1 MNEDLIDIIAVF
13 EARKE
18 LAKVRRYEAM
28 RENNFRV
35 AQVNNERIEHIDYG
49 LEIIKEFVENKR
61 K

>member
-1 MNEDLIDIIAVF
+1 MNEDLIDIIAIF

-28 RENNFRV
+28 RENNFKA
-35 AQVNNERIEHIDYG
+35 AQVHNERIEHIDYG
-49 LEIIKEFVENKR
+49 LKTIKEFFENKR

>member
-1 MNEDLIDIIAVF
+1 MSEGLIDIIALF

-28 RENNFRV
+28 RENNFKA
-35 AQVNNERIEHIDYG
+35 AQVQNEKIEHIDYG
-49 LEIIKEFVENKR
+49 LELINDFIRDER